1 MALHTY
7 TVLEYMPRSREKE
20 LNNFFEDAF
29 YNKVVCVLR
38 DQYRYQ
44 GRNIYLGVVIYEP
57 FEG

>member
-1 MALHTY
+1 MVLHTY
-7 TVLEYMPRSREKE
+7 TVLEYSSRGREKE

-29 YNKVVCVLR
+29 YNKIVHVLR

-44 GRNIYLGVVIYEP
+44 GRNIYLGMVIYEP